1 MKMFKEVRIV
11 ITSEIT
17 PIDQSGIPD
26 GELEK
31 TETNVG
37 AFMKAEDGLITISY
51 LEENEGARVN
61 TDVEINKDS
70 VTVKR
75 RGAIESEFLFKHGE
89 CHRSLYT
96 VPPYKFDTEIKT
108 KKIRNEITEN
118 GGVIT
123 VFYDM
128 SIGNDN
134 RRVKMRIEVYIP

>member
-1 MKMFKEVRIV
+1 MIYEC
-11 ITSEIT
+11 
-17 PIDQSGIPD
+17 
-26 GELEK
+26 
-31 TETNVG
+31 
-37 AFMKAEDGLITISY
+37 FMKAEDGLITISY
-51 LEENEGARVN
+51 LEESEGARVN

>member
-17 PIDQSGIPD
+17 PLDQSGIPD

-51 LEENEGARVN
+51 LEESEGARVN

-89 CHRSLYT
+89 CPRSLYT